1 MADKDHTYGGQW
13 ADQKP
18 IKLKDLVK
26 SGGMEVIPDE
36 WLDKDSPKRAGVQA
50 IDMTLPVDK
59 DIVLKATTEPGEA
72 SRGLIIKWR
81 KKGGY
86 EVKYWYTTPDNIVPI
101 GLQADGTSK
110 GKSVKKV
117 TLEYHP
123 DKD

>member
-1 MADKDHTYGGQW
+1 MADK
-13 ADQKP
+13 K
-18 IKLKDLVK
+18 IKLADLVK
-26 SGGMEVIPDE
+26 GSGFEEIPKAWHDA
-36 WLDKDSPKRAGVQA
+36 DSPKRAGKKA
-50 IDMTLPVDK
+50 IDTIMPVDK
-59 DIVLKATTEPGEA
+59 EMVFKAETGEGEA
-72 SRGLIIKWR
+72 DRGLVVKWK

-86 EVKYWYTTPDNIVPI
+86 EIKYWYTSPDNIVPI

>member
-1 MADKDHTYGGQW
+1 MADK
-13 ADQKP
+13 
-18 IKLKDLVK
+18 IKLADLVK
-26 SGGMEVIPDE
+26 GSGFVEIPKDWHDE
-36 WLDKDSPKRAGVQA
+36 TSTKRAGKKS
-50 IDMTLPVDK
+50 IDMVLPLDK
-59 DIVLKATTEPGEA
+59 EVVLKAFTEEGEA
-72 SRGLIIKWR
+72 DRGVLVKWK

-86 EVKYWYTTPDNIVPI
+86 EIQYWYTNPDNIVPI

>member
-1 MADKDHTYGGQW
+1 MADK
-13 ADQKP
+13 K
-18 IKLKDLVK
+18 IKLKDLLK
-26 SGGMEVIPDE
+26 GSGFEEIP
-36 WLDKDSPKRAGVQA
+36 KDWHDVDSTKRAGKKA
-50 IDMTLPVDK
+50 IDMVLPVDK
-59 DIVLKATTEPGEA
+59 EVVLKATVEEGEA
-72 SRGLIIKWR
+72 DRGVIVKWR

-86 EVKYWYTTPDNIVPI
+86 EVQYWYTSPDNIVPI

>member
-1 MADKDHTYGGQW
+1 MAD
-13 ADQKP
+13 KP

-26 SGGMEVIPDE
+26 GSGFEEIP
-36 WLDKDSPKRAGVQA
+36 KDWHNADSTKRSGKKA
-50 IDMTLPVDK
+50 IDMVLPVDK
-59 DIVLKATTEPGEA
+59 EVVLKATTGEGEA
-72 SRGLIIKWR
+72 ARGVIVKWR

-86 EVKYWYTTPDNIVPI
+86 EIQYWYTSPDNIVPI

>member
-1 MADKDHTYGGQW
+1 MADK
-13 ADQKP
+13 K
-18 IKLKDLVK
+18 IKLKDLLAG
-26 SGGMEVIPDE
+26 SGMLEIP
-36 WLDKDSPKRAGVQA
+36 KDWHDTDSTKRAGKKS
-50 IDMTLPVDK
+50 IDMVLPVDK
-59 DIVLKATTEPGEA
+59 EIVLQAQVEEGEA
-72 SRGLIIKWR
+72 DRGVVIKWR

-86 EVKYWYTTPDNIVPI
+86 EVQYWYTTPDNIVPI